1 MSTMRDVASRA
12 GVSAKTVSRVMNQD
26 RYVSDDVRTRVM
38 EAVRELNYVPNSL
51 ARTFRSGRDAAIGIA
66 VPDISD
72 PFFSQVAHAVE
83 QIARTRGAA
92 VFVTSL
98 GDNPAYERPAVEA
111 LLGRQ
116 IIGLILAPVAVDQSY
131 LEPWQDR
138 TALVFIDRQPSN
150 LIADSV
156 LEDDFGGA
164 RDAIAHLIGHGHRRI
179 AFVGDSPRVPTTG
192 RRLDGYQAA
201 LREAG
206 IEPDPALVLE
216 LTTTHYPDL
225 GRMVPDLLALTDPPT
240 AMFCSNARSSLEM
253 VPALH
258 ARGRSDI
265 AFISFGDFP
274 LAETIVPAVT
284 VVDQDAAGLGRFAAK
299 HLFHRVDDPRR
310 RVTGETV
317 LPVHLVLRASCGGHH
332 TGDLRLGVG

>member
-1 MSTMRDVASRA
+1 MSTMREVATRA
-12 GVSAKTVSRVMNQD
+12 GVSAKTVSRVMNQEG
-26 RYVSDDVRTRVM
+26 YVSDDVRRRVM
-38 EAVRELNYVPNSL
+38 EAVRELNYVPNTL

-116 IIGLILAPVAVDQSY
+116 IIGLILAPVSLDQSY
-131 LEPWQDR
+131 LAPWQDR
-138 TALVFIDRQPSN
+138 TALVFIDRQPSQ
-150 LIADSV
+150 LTADSV

-164 RDAIAHLIGHGHRRI
+164 RQAVTHLVGHGHRRV

-192 RRLDGYQAA
+192 RRLDGYRAA
-201 LREAG
+201 LRDAG
-206 IEPDPALVLE
+206 LEPDPALVPE
-216 LTTTHYPDL
+216 VTSAHYPDFS
-225 GRMVPDLLALTDPPT
+225 GVIPALLALDDPPT
-240 AMFCSNARSSLEM
+240 AMFCSNARSSLEV
-253 VPALH
+253 VPLLH
-258 ARGRSDI
+258 HLGRSDI

-274 LAETIVPAVT
+274 LAETIIPAVT

-299 HLFHRVDDPRR
+299 HLFHRVDEPNR

-317 LPVHLVLRASCGGHH
+317 LPVELVLRASCGADHSR
-332 TGDLRLGVG
+332 DLQLGVG

>member
-12 GVSAKTVSRVMNQD
+12 GVSAKTVSRVMNED
-26 RYVSDDVRTRVM
+26 RYVSEDVRTRVM
-38 EAVRELNYVPNSL
+38 AAVRELNYVPNSL

-72 PFFSQVAHAVE
+72 SFFSQVAHAVE
-83 QIARTRGAA
+83 QAARTRGAA

-138 TALVFIDRQPSN
+138 TALVFIDRQPSR
-150 LIADSV
+150 LTADSV

-164 RDAIAHLIGHGHRRI
+164 RDAVAHLVGHGHRRI
-179 AFVGDSPRVPTTG
+179 AFVGDSHLVPTTA
-192 RRLDGYQAA
+192 RRLDGYHAA
-201 LREAG
+201 LRAAG
-206 IEPDPALVLE
+206 
-216 LTTTHYPDL
+216 LTADPDL
-225 GRMVPDLLALTDPPT
+225 VPPVLSAHRPDFATTVPGLLALPDPPT
-240 AMFCSNARSSLEM
+240 AMFCSNARSSLE
-253 VPALH
+253 VLPLLH
-258 ARGRSDI
+258 ELGRSDI

-274 LAETIVPAVT
+274 LADTIVPPVT
-284 VVDQDAAGLGRFAAK
+284 VVDQDPVGLGRFAAK
-299 HLFHRVDDPRR
+299 HLFHRVDEPHR

-317 LPVHLVLRASCGGHH
+317 LPVQLVLRGSCGSDHAA
-332 TGDLRLGVG
+332 DLRLGVG